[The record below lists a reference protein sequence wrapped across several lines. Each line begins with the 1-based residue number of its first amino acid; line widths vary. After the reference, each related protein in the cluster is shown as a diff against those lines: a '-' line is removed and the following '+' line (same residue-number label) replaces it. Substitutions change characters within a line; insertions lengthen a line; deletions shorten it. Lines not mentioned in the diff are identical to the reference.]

1 MIAAQTTN
9 LTLQS
14 LAVDFF
20 QKSAGSWNS
29 QRRYYTLGKDVE
41 PQEVESILNISFL
54 EQGTPELIELA
65 QSHELEDLSSLVC
78 GTKVTW
84 ESNYTNRPRQSLHSG
99 KAQDRAVSLNR
110 KPVTGSTVFGIKGNV
125 LYRDRGFATPKP
137 IIAICSFANSETM
150 SLRTEYNANVFEEEI
165 KLVGSKYRTRQT
177 VISRA
182 GEEITIGQYLETRI

>member
-1 MIAAQTTN
+1 MMSAETTN

-14 LAVDFF
+14 LAIDFF
-20 QKSAGSWNS
+20 HKSAGSWNS
-29 QRRYYTLGKDVE
+29 QRRYYTLNKDVE

-54 EQGTPELIELA
+54 SQGATELIELA
-65 QSHELEDLSSLVC
+65 QSHQLGDLSALVC

-84 ESNYTNRPRQSLHSG
+84 ESSYTNQ
-99 KAQDRAVSLNR
+99 NR

-137 IIAICSFANSETM
+137 VIAICSFPNAETM
-150 SLRTEYNANVFEEEI
+150 NLRTEYNANVFEEEI
-165 KLVGSKYRTRQT
+165 KLVGNKYRTRQT

-182 GEEITIGQYLETRI
+182 GEEITIGQYLEKRI

>member
-1 MIAAQTTN
+1 MMSAETTN

-14 LAVDFF
+14 LAIDFF

-29 QRRYYTLGKDVE
+29 QRRYYTLNKDVE

-54 EQGTPELIELA
+54 SQNATELIELA
-65 QSHELEDLSSLVC
+65 QSHQLEDLSALVC

-84 ESNYTNRPRQSLHSG
+84 KSNYTNQ
-99 KAQDRAVSLNR
+99 NR
-110 KPVTGSTVFGIKGNV
+110 KPVEGSTVFGIKGNV

-137 IIAICSFANSETM
+137 VIAICSFPNAETM
-150 SLRTEYNANVFEEEI
+150 NLRTEYNANVFEEEI

-182 GEEITIGQYLETRI
+182 GEEITIGQYLEKRI

>member
-1 MIAAQTTN
+1 MMSAETTN

-20 QKSAGSWNS
+20 HKSAGSWNS
-29 QRRYYTLGKDVE
+29 QRRYYTLNKDVE

-54 EQGTPELIELA
+54 SQGAAELIELA
-65 QSHELEDLSSLVC
+65 QSHQLEDLSALVC

-84 ESNYTNRPRQSLHSG
+84 KSSYNNQ
-99 KAQDRAVSLNR
+99 NR

-137 IIAICSFANSETM
+137 VIAICSFPNAETM
-150 SLRTEYNANVFEEEI
+150 NLRTEYNANVFEEEI
-165 KLVGSKYRTRQT
+165 KLVGNKYRTRQT